1 MKLFL
6 CSHTLYSNLIKDFE
20 NFLGEKINTI
30 SVSFVTTAANPEKEK
45 SWMYRD
51 MKFVNKLFKNVEIF
65 DIEKMS
71 LKEMKSEFK
80 SREILWINGGNTSY
94 LMKKVRKSGLENI
107 LPEILSKTIYVGSSA
122 GSMIWSKSLEIA
134 EWYPGGSE
142 PNASQ
147 VSGMGLLDFQIFPHY
162 DESMLEL
169 IKEKKKQDEEY
180 WLLKNT
186 QAISYKD
193 GIIKKHGGEIKIL
206 PKE

>member
-1 MKLFL
+1 
-6 CSHTLYSNLIKDFE
+6 
-20 NFLGEKINTI
+20 
-30 SVSFVTTAANPEKEK
+30 
-45 SWMYRD
+45 MYRD
-51 MKFVNKLFKNVEIF
+51 INFVNKLFKNIEIF

-71 LKEMKSEFK
+71 LEDMESEFK

-94 LMKKVRKSGLENI
+94 LMKRVRESGLENI
-107 LPEILSKTIYVGSSA
+107 LPEILNKTVYVGSSA

-147 VSGMGLLDFQIFPHY
+147 VTDMGLLNFQIFPHY
-162 DESMLEL
+162 EESMLEL

-186 QAISYKD
+186 QAISYND
-193 GIIKKHGGEIKIL
+193 GVITKHGGEIKIL
-206 PKE
+206 RKE